1 MSNKTKFFLVIV
13 VGALVIT
20 AGIMLLSKIAQSY
33 PETSTM
39 YYLFIGL
46 SILVFLVGVVV
57 IIIWTS
63 RLED

>member
-1 MSNKTKFFLVIV
+1 MSNKTKFFLVIG
-13 VGALVIT
+13 VGALIIT

-46 SILVFLVGVVV
+46 SILVFLVGVVI

-63 RLED
+63 RLEN